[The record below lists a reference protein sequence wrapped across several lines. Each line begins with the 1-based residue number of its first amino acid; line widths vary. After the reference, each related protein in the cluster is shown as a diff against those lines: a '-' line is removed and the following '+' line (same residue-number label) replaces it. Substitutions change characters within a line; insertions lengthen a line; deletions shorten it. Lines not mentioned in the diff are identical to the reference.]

1 MGKIS
6 FCLLDPRTVKSTAI
20 ILLYSCSDGRLKYYT
35 GESIKPGDWSQKS
48 QTTHKKGIRAALDR
62 LKGFVDTAVEDS
74 QISGKALSRAY
85 LKTSLDRQKKEHA
98 RKAAGNTGEPT
109 FIDACQA
116 IFEKMETGEILTPE
130 EKKYSA
136 GSIKTFR
143 FTAGFIN
150 KFSPGIKGS
159 EITMETYRQ
168 FITWCHSKDYSTNYI
183 GSQIKN
189 WKTLAK
195 LAGHPLPAG
204 FKKIVEE
211 TYDIYLDETEIE
223 AMYRLLVPD
232 NMALYRDWF
241 IIGCYTGLRVSDLTL
256 LNARNLSSGFI
267 TIANEK
273 TDTKVVIPVHRY
285 VKDILTKYKGFP
297 PPVSSQ
303 DLNKEIKKIAKKA
316 KIEADVLF
324 TITKGGKRQDHYL
337 KKWQLVSS
345 HTARRAFIT
354 NLRMRTGQDRL
365 PDSIILKLTGLRSLQ
380 TLSRYD
386 KISPDEAAKIAAGME
401 FFK

>member
-1 MGKIS
+1 MPKIS
-6 FCLLDPRTVKSTAI
+6 FYLARPLSTTYTTI
-20 ILLYSCSDGRLKYYT
+20 IMGFYCRDGQLKYYT
-35 GESIKPGDWSQKS
+35 GESIRPKDWDQEAH
-48 QTTHKKGIRAALDR
+48 TTHKKGIRAALER
-62 LKGFVDTAVEDS
+62 LKGFVDHAIEES
-74 QISGKALSRAY
+74 QVAGRTLTKSY
-85 LKTSLDRQKKEHA
+85 LKATLDRLVKEHSENIE
-98 RKAAGNTGEPT
+98 AGNNEPA
-109 FIDACQA
+109 FKDACE
-116 IFEKMETGEILTPE
+116 ITFSKMETGEILTPD

-136 GSIKTFR
+136 GSIKSFR
-143 FTAGFIN
+143 FTAGFID
-150 KFSPGIKGS
+150 KFSPGIKAS
-159 EITMETYRQ
+159 AVTMETYRR
-168 FITWCHSKDYSTNYI
+168 FITWCHTQDYSTNYI

-195 LAGHPLPAG
+195 HAGFTLPG
-204 FKKIVEE
+204 DFKKIVEE

-223 AMYRLLVPD
+223 AMYRLLLPD
-232 NMALYRDWF
+232 NLALYRDWF

-256 LNARNLSSGFI
+256 LHARNLSSGFI

-273 TDTKVVIPVHRY
+273 TDTKVVIPVHKY
-285 VKDILTKYKGFP
+285 VKEILTKYKGFP
-297 PPVSSQ
+297 PPITSQ
-303 DLNKEIKKIAKKA
+303 DLNREIKKIAKKA
-316 KIEADVLF
+316 KIESDVLF
-324 TITKGGKRQDHYL
+324 TITKGGKRQDNYL

-386 KISPDEAAKIAAGME
+386 KITADEAAKIAAGME